1 MKYVTIAD
9 LARTIRGSFAR
20 IPHDVDFV
28 VGVPRSG
35 VLAGSIIAELLNV
48 PLIDADSFAA
58 GARPTGGRRV
68 SFHAAGGRA
77 VPRALVVDDTIFN
90 GGSMK
95 ETRYKLSRFA
105 GRYEFVFMVVYRE
118 GPCGAVDFWLEDLRG
133 YTGGDC
139 PFVLYEWNILH
150 HVPRIMSRCLY
161 DMDGVLCVEP
171 PDERDTEA
179 YESYIENAVPL
190 FATTSEIG
198 EIVTYRLRK
207 YEAATRR
214 WLDGHGIRYGALT
227 MYEASSPAQRAIG
240 PAQYK
245 AEVYRQRGDA
255 MLFVESSDRQAREIA
270 RLTGRPVYCV
280 ESNTLY

>member
-1 MKYVTIAD
+1 MIE
-9 LARTIRGSFAR
+9 R
-20 IPHDVDFV
+20 
-28 VGVPRSG
+28 
-35 VLAGSIIAELLNV
+35 
-48 PLIDADSFAA
+48 
-58 GARPTGGRRV
+58 
-68 SFHAAGGRA
+68 
-77 VPRALVVDDTIFN
+77 
-90 GGSMK
+90 
-95 ETRYKLSRFA
+95 
-105 GRYEFVFMVVYRE
+105 
-118 GPCGAVDFWLEDLRG
+118 
-133 YTGGDC
+133 
-139 PFVLYEWNILH
+139 LYL
-150 HVPRIMSRCLY
+150 

-190 FATTSEIG
+190 FAPTSEIG

-227 MYEASSPAQRAIG
+227 MYEASSPAQRATS

-245 AEVYRQRGDA
+245 AEAYQQRSGA